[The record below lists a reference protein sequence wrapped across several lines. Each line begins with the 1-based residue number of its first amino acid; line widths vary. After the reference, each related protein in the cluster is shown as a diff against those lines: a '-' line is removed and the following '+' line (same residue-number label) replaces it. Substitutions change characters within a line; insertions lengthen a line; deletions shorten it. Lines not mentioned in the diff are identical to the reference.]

1 MEEIHIKPKV
11 IDFFAAVLVFIVAA
25 FTVNGVNTYID
36 ENTIYITKDLD
47 EYEKNVQNMEDII
60 NALKVEVDNEKK
72 HIASYENDNYLD
84 DVININSQIEELEFF
99 NGFSDVRGP
108 GIWLTVSDSV
118 SEDENLDIME
128 KIVHDVDITVLLN
141 DLKGAGA
148 EAIAVNNKR
157 IINISEVVCAGPLIR
172 INGERVSAP
181 FFISAIGDIDGLY
194 EAITEEGT
202 YAYNLKNNYGMEVET
217 KKVYNMSIPRYKH
230 HGNDSGVDRK
240 VRYAEIAER

>member
-1 MEEIHIKPKV
+1 MEGINIKPRV
-11 IDFFAAVLVFIVAA
+11 VDFFAAVLVFIVAA
-25 FTVNGVNTYID
+25 FTINGVNIYID

-47 EYEKNVQNMEDII
+47 EYEKNIKNMEDII

-84 DVININSQIEELEFF
+84 NVININSQIEELKFF

-181 FFISAIGDIDGLY
+181 FFISAIGDIEELY
-194 EAITEEGT
+194 RAITEEGT

-230 HGNDSGVDRK
+230 HGNDSGVDHK
-240 VRYAEIAER
+240 VKYAEIAER

>member
-1 MEEIHIKPKV
+1 MEGINIKPRV
-11 IDFFAAVLVFIVAA
+11 VDFFAAVLVFIVAA
-25 FTVNGVNTYID
+25 FTINGVNIYID

-47 EYEKNVQNMEDII
+47 EYEKNIKNMEDII

-84 DVININSQIEELEFF
+84 NVININSQIEELKFF

-141 DLKGAGA
+141 DLKGA

-181 FFISAIGDIDGLY
+181 FFISAIGDIEELY
-194 EAITEEGT
+194 RAITEEGT

-230 HGNDSGVDRK
+230 HGNDSGVDHK
-240 VRYAEIAER
+240 VKYAEIAER